1 MPPFNL
7 MCEDIIRLKGRENNS
22 KENRKERKEMK
33 RVTTI
38 QVYRNRRNSNKYIEV
53 HNDGHYHNS
62 LKQYIFWEKNVIT
75 GESLLKPV
83 KNITGDR
90 RLHRWRKANLKELL
104 EDYEPVTA

>member
-1 MPPFNL
+1 M
-7 MCEDIIRLKGRENNS
+7 
-22 KENRKERKEMK
+22 
-33 RVTTI
+33 TTI

-62 LKQYIFWEKNVIT
+62 LKQYLYWERNVIT
-75 GESLLKPV
+75 GEPLPEPV

-104 EDYEPVTA
+104 DKGHRGNDLTAEATDQRREA

>member
-1 MPPFNL
+1 MSIGHYNV
-7 MCEDIIRLKGRENNS
+7 DIGHKQTHIII
-22 KENRKERKEMK
+22 KEATT
-33 RVTTI
+33 VTTI

-62 LKQYIFWEKNVIT
+62 LKQYMYWERNVIT
-75 GESLLKPV
+75 GEPLPEPV

-90 RLHRWRKANLKELL
+90 RLHRWRKANLRELL

>member
-1 MPPFNL
+1 MKTQRNTHHH
-7 MCEDIIRLKGRENNS
+7 KGGNNS
-22 KENRKERKEMK
+22 DNDSGIQKSKELKH
-33 RVTTI
+33 
-38 QVYRNRRNSNKYIEV
+38 IEV

-62 LKQYIFWEKNVIT
+62 LKQYLYWERNVIT
-75 GESLLKPV
+75 GEPLPEPV

>member
-1 MPPFNL
+1 MPAFNL
-7 MCEDIIRLKGRENNS
+7 MGEDIIRLKGRENNS

-75 GESLLKPV
+75 GESLPKPV
-83 KNITGDR
+83 KNIT
-90 RLHRWRKANLKELL
+90 
-104 EDYEPVTA
+104 

>member
-1 MPPFNL
+1 

-75 GESLLKPV
+75 GESLPKPV